1 MNTERILKKRT
12 KSSQEKERVTSD
24 RKHEKVFKSMIK
36 LKRGTEESKGRCHHK
51 LGMGRNLLVKND
63 YDLLLT

>member
-1 MNTERILKKRT
+1 M
-12 KSSQEKERVTSD
+12 
-24 RKHEKVFKSMIK
+24 FKSMIK
-36 LKRGTEESKGRCHHK
+36 LKRGTEESKGRCHHE